1 MSKQEIKE
9 FFQNIQ
15 KLKLSKSQKKRMIR
29 LFQVR
34 GSNNKNKVM
43 THKDFI
49 KYLTSNKGKIKSLVL
64 GPKWNRLV
72 FVDIDI
78 EV

>member
-1 MSKQEIKE
+1 MNNQEIKD
-9 FFQNIQ
+9 FFKSIK
-15 KLKLSKSQKKRMIR
+15 KLMLSKHQKKRMLR

-34 GSNNKNKVM
+34 GSNNKNVTM
-43 THKDFI
+43 SFKDFI
-49 KYLTSNKGKIKSLVL
+49 NHVNCNNGKIIKLVI

>member
-1 MSKQEIKE
+1 MDKQEVKE

-15 KLKLSKSQKKRMIR
+15 KLKLTKLQKKRMLR

-34 GSNNKNKVM
+34 GSNNINKTM
-43 THKDFI
+43 TYKDLI
-49 KYLTSNKGKIKSLVL
+49 KHMKSNKGQIKHLTI

-72 FVDIDI
+72 FVDINI

>member
-1 MSKQEIKE
+1 MNNQEIKD
-9 FFQNIQ
+9 FF
-15 KLKLSKSQKKRMIR
+15 KSIENLMLNKQQKKRMLR
-29 LFQVR
+29 LIQVR

-43 THKDFI
+43 SLKDFVDHI
-49 KYLTSNKGKIKSLVL
+49 NCNNGNITNLVL

>member
-1 MSKQEIKE
+1 MNKKEIKE

-15 KLKLSKSQKKRMIR
+15 RLKLSKSQKKRMLR

-34 GSNNKNKVM
+34 GSNKKNKIM
-43 THKDFI
+43 SYKEFKKHLI
-49 KYLTSNKGKIKSLVL
+49 LNQGKIKSLVL

>member
-1 MSKQEIKE
+1 MNNQEIKD
-9 FFQNIQ
+9 FF
-15 KLKLSKSQKKRMIR
+15 KSIEILMLNKQQKKRMLR
-29 LFQVR
+29 LIQVR

-43 THKDFI
+43 SLKDFVNHI
-49 KYLTSNKGKIKSLVL
+49 SCNNGKITNLVM

>member
-1 MSKQEIKE
+1 MNSSEVKE
-9 FFQNIQ
+9 FFQNIEN
-15 KLKLSKSQKKRMIR
+15 LKLTKSQKKRMLR

-34 GSNNKNKVM
+34 GSNKVNRVMSYLEFKKHLKTKNGNI
-43 THKDFI
+43 T
-49 KYLTSNKGKIKSLVL
+49 SLVL
-64 GPKWNRLV
+64 GPKWSRLV

>member
-1 MSKQEIKE
+1 MNNQEIKG
-9 FFQNIQ
+9 FF
-15 KLKLSKSQKKRMIR
+15 KSIENLMLNKQQKKRMLR
-29 LFQVR
+29 LIQVR

-43 THKDFI
+43 SLKDFVNHI
-49 KYLTSNKGKIKSLVL
+49 NCNNGKITNLVM

-72 FVDIDI
+72 FVDIDV

>member
-1 MSKQEIKE
+1 MNKQEIKE

-15 KLKLSKSQKKRMIR
+15 KLKLTKMQKKRMLK

-34 GSNNKNKVM
+34 GSNNKNRSM
-43 THKDFI
+43 TYKDFI
-49 KYLTSNKGKIKSLVL
+49 KHITLNRGNIKNLVI

>member
-1 MSKQEIKE
+1 MNSQEIKK
-9 FFQNIQ
+9 FFISI
-15 KLKLSKSQKKRMIR
+15 KELTLSNHQKKRMLR

-43 THKDFI
+43 SFKGFI
-49 KYLTSNKGKIKSLVL
+49 SYINSNNGKITKLVI
-64 GPKWNRLV
+64 GPDWNRLI
-72 FVDIDI
+72 FVDINI

>member
-1 MSKQEIKE
+1 MNNQEIKE
-9 FFQNIQ
+9 FFKSIE
-15 KLKLSKSQKKRMIR
+15 KLMLSKHQKNRILR

-43 THKDFI
+43 SFKDFVSYI
-49 KYLTSNKGKIKSLVL
+49 NNNSGKITNLVI
-64 GPKWNRLV
+64 GPDWNRLV

>member
-1 MSKQEIKE
+1 MNNQEIKD
-9 FFQNIQ
+9 FFKSIE
-15 KLKLSKSQKKRMIR
+15 KLMLSRYQKKRMLR

-43 THKDFI
+43 SFKNFVE
-49 KYLTSNKGKIKSLVL
+49 YVNNNKGKITNLVI
-64 GPKWNRLV
+64 GPDWNRLV

>member
-1 MSKQEIKE
+1 MNKKEIKE

-15 KLKLSKSQKKRMIR
+15 RLKLSKLQKKRMLR

-34 GSNNKNKVM
+34 GSNKKNKAM
-43 THKDFI
+43 SYKEFKRHLI
-49 KYLTSNKGKIKSLVL
+49 LNQGKIKSLVL

>member
-1 MSKQEIKE
+1 MNRQEIKK
-9 FFQNIQ
+9 FF
-15 KLKLSKSQKKRMIR
+15 LSVKELMLSNHQKKRMLK

-43 THKDFI
+43 SFKDFI
-49 KYLTSNKGKIKSLVL
+49 SYINSNNGKITKLMI
-64 GPKWNRLV
+64 GPDWNRLV
-72 FVDIDI
+72 FVDINI

>member
-1 MSKQEIKE
+1 MNNQEIKE
-9 FFQNIQ
+9 FF
-15 KLKLSKSQKKRMIR
+15 KSIENLMLNKQQKKRMLR
-29 LFQVR
+29 LIQVR
-34 GSNNKNKVM
+34 GLNNKNKVM
-43 THKDFI
+43 SLKDFI
-49 KYLTSNKGKIKSLVL
+49 NYINCNGGRITNLVI

>member
-1 MSKQEIKE
+1 MNNQEIKD
-9 FFQNIQ
+9 FFKSIEKFN
-15 KLKLSKSQKKRMIR
+15 LSRYQKKRMLR

-43 THKDFI
+43 SFKNFVE
-49 KYLTSNKGKIKSLVL
+49 YVNNNKGKITNLVI
-64 GPKWNRLV
+64 GPDWNRLV

>member
-1 MSKQEIKE
+1 MNNQEIKE
-9 FFQNIQ
+9 FFKSIE
-15 KLKLSKSQKKRMIR
+15 KLMLSKYQKNRMLR

-34 GSNNKNKVM
+34 GSNNKNRAM
-43 THKDFI
+43 SFKDFI
-49 KYLTSNKGKIKSLVL
+49 SYINSNNGKITNLVI
-64 GPKWNRLV
+64 GPDWNRLV

>member
-1 MSKQEIKE
+1 MNKQEIKE
-9 FFQNIQ
+9 FFQSIH
-15 KLKLSKSQKKRMIR
+15 KLKLSKAQKKRMLK

-34 GSNNKNKVM
+34 GSNNKNKSM
-43 THKDFI
+43 PYNEFAKL
-49 KYLTSNKGKIKSLVL
+49 LTLKKGNIKSLVI

-72 FVDIDI
+72 FVDIDV

>member
-1 MSKQEIKE
+1 MNKQEIKE
-9 FFQNIQ
+9 FFQNIHN
-15 KLKLSKSQKKRMIR
+15 LKLSKAQKKRMLN

-34 GSNNKNKVM
+34 GSNNKNKSM
-43 THKDFI
+43 TYKDFTKLLI
-49 KYLTSNKGKIKSLVL
+49 TKKGNIKSLVI

-72 FVDIDI
+72 FVDIDV

>member
-1 MSKQEIKE
+1 MNKKEIKE

-15 KLKLSKSQKKRMIR
+15 RLKLSRLQKKRMLR

-34 GSNNKNKVM
+34 GSNKKNKVM
-43 THKDFI
+43 SYKEFKRHLI
-49 KYLTSNKGKIKSLVL
+49 LNQGKIKSLVL

>member
-1 MSKQEIKE
+1 MNNQEIKK
-9 FFQNIQ
+9 FFKNIK
-15 KLKLSKSQKKRMIR
+15 KLTLSKHQKKRMLR
-29 LFQVR
+29 LIQVR
-34 GSNNKNKVM
+34 GLNSRNKVM
-43 THKDFI
+43 TLKDFVNHI
-49 KYLTSNKGKIKSLVL
+49 NCNNGKITNLVM